1 MKTTNETGKPNLE
14 ITIQK
19 SDLSA
24 ILTLWLENCVPS
36 AVGVSPGCVLARL
49 ERTKVTAVVL
59 SGKA

>member
-1 MKTTNETGKPNLE
+1 MKTNETVKPNFE
-14 ITIQK
+14 IIIQK
-19 SDLSA
+19 TSLSA
-24 ILTLWLENCVPS
+24 ILTLWLEHCVAS